1 MTTRQDLEREREALS
16 EALSS
21 NRIYLRGLSDADEI
35 AYWQRQCNALTE
47 SIARID
53 ALLSLSDEQCAYLV
67 EHSEAIAD
75 CDESEARAI
84 DAGRLHGFVIGEPG
98 PSLEVTATAHR
109 TVADLVRRTS

>member
-1 MTTRQDLEREREALS
+1 VTTRADLEREREALAS
-16 EALSS
+16 VLAR
-21 NRIYLRGLSDADEI
+21 NAYLVANECD
-35 AYWQRQCNALTE
+35 ALTA